1 MEFRLKQ
8 HYSSTGSGLGYQIS
22 SYIMMRS
29 LEITT
34 GQTWVIEQTAFKA
47 LRNTFKDLKLNVVN
61 NYDAYQPIILEF
73 DDAVGFDGL
82 KDAIH
87 AYSTDPTFT
96 SDLCPIIEF
105 DLYPTI
111 ANIYADEDTFQQ
123 VKREL
128 VFRDEVYD
136 ICKAYR
142 DSIDGE
148 VISMHVRRGDFKNIA
163 NGMFLCGTDYFE
175 NALAELPPD
184 LPVLIFTNDKDDVIA
199 DSELIASDP
208 SRFTFITDLF
218 NNNEFIN
225 CDVGQELDQLIDI
238 SGESKFDYKM
248 GLAQM
253 VKNRL
258 DTVPDYGTLT
268 AGIKDLVLELAPEYK
283 KKLKESIYNYSLDM
297 CLMSMC
303 DYHVVSNSTYGFWSS
318 ELANSSKVVY
328 PKYWMQGHTD
338 DIQIKSDL
346 GDFDQTAAL
355 APMMCSRD
363 HYVGVVNPDS
373 RSFTFVS

>member
-1 MEFRLKQ
+1 MAFRLKQ
-8 HYSSTGSGLGYQIS
+8 HYATTGSGLGYQIS
-22 SYIMMRS
+22 VYIMMRS
-29 LEITT
+29 LEIKT
-34 GQTWVIEQTAFKA
+34 GQTWAVDQSGFKA
-47 LRNTFKDLKLNVVN
+47 LRNTFKNLRLDVISNNEDHDAPVV
-61 NYDAYQPIILEF
+61 LEF
-73 DDAVGFDGL
+73 DDAVGFDVL
-82 KDAIH
+82 RDAINEH
-87 AYSTDPTFT
+87 SAQ
-96 SDLCPIIEF
+96 SDNAIAPIEF

-123 VKREL
+123 VKSEL
-128 VFRDEVYD
+128 IFRDDIYD
-136 ICKAYR
+136 ICRAYR

-148 VISMHVRRGDFKNIA
+148 VISMHVRRGDFKDIT

-208 SRFTFITDLF
+208 GRFTFITDLF

-225 CDVGQELDQLIDI
+225 CDVGQDLDQLIDI

-258 DTVPDYGTLT
+258 GSVPDYDTLT
-268 AGIKDLVLELAPEYK
+268 EGIKDLVLNLSPEYK
-283 KKLKESIYNYSLDM
+283 NKLKAHMYNYSLDM

-318 ELANSSKVVY
+318 ELSNTNKVVY

-338 DIQIKSDL
+338 DIQVKSDL
-346 GDFDQTAAL
+346 GDFDQTASL

-363 HYVGVVNPDS
+363 YYVGVVNPDS

>member
-1 MEFRLKQ
+1 MAFTLKQ
-8 HYSSTGSGLGYQIS
+8 HYSTTGSGLGYQIS

-29 LEITT
+29 LEIKT
-34 GQTWVIEQTAFKA
+34 GQTWVVEPSSFKA
-47 LRNTFKDLKLNVVN
+47 LRNTFKNLRLNDVN
-61 NYDAYQPIILEF
+61 DHEDYRSDSDNMILEF

-82 KDAIH
+82 MDAINEH
-87 AYSTDPTFT
+87 SSESTV
-96 SDLCPIIEF
+96 EF

-123 VKREL
+123 VKSEL
-128 VFRDEVYD
+128 IFKDDIYD

-148 VISMHVRRGDFKNIA
+148 VISMHVRRGDFKDIA

-218 NNNEFIN
+218 NDNQFIN

-238 SGESKFDYKM
+238 SGHSKFDYKI

-253 VKNRL
+253 VKNKS
-258 DTVPDYGTLT
+258 DTVPDYDTLT
-268 AGIKDLVLELAPEYK
+268 KGIKDLVRELAPEYK
-283 KKLKESIYNYSLDM
+283 NKLKAQIYNYSLDM

-318 ELANSSKVVY
+318 ELSNSSRVVY

>member
-1 MEFRLKQ
+1 MAFTLKQ
-8 HYSSTGSGLGYQIS
+8 HYATTGSGLGYQIS
-22 SYIMMRS
+22 AYIMMRS
-29 LEITT
+29 LEIKT
-34 GQTWVIEQTAFKA
+34 GQTWVVDQSAFKA
-47 LRNTFKDLKLNVVN
+47 LRNTFKDLRLNFTNDLEDYRSDSVSE
-61 NYDAYQPIILEF
+61 ILDF
-73 DDAVGFDGL
+73 DDAVGFNAL
-82 KDAIH
+82 MNAIDQH
-87 AYSTDPTFT
+87 S
-96 SDLCPIIEF
+96 SESSIEF

-123 VKREL
+123 VKSEL
-128 VFRDEVYD
+128 IFRDDIYD

-148 VISMHVRRGDFKNIA
+148 VISMHVRRGDFKDIT

-218 NNNEFIN
+218 NNNQFIN

-253 VKNRL
+253 VKNKL
-258 DTVPDYGTLT
+258 GAVPDYDTLT
-268 AGIKDLVLELAPEYK
+268 EGIKDLVIGLAPEYK
-283 KKLKESIYNYSLDM
+283 NKLKAHMYNYSLDM

-303 DYHVVSNSTYGFWSS
+303 DYHIVSNSTYGFWSS
-318 ELANSSKVVY
+318 ELCNSNMVVY

-338 DIQIKSDL
+338 DIQVKSDL
-346 GDFDQTAAL
+346 GDFDQTASL

-363 HYVGVVNPDS
+363 NYVGVVNPDP

>member
-1 MEFRLKQ
+1 MAFRLKQ
-8 HYSSTGSGLGYQIS
+8 HYATTGSGLGYQIS
-22 SYIMMRS
+22 AYIMMRS
-29 LEITT
+29 LEIKT
-34 GQTWVIEQTAFKA
+34 GQTWEVDQSGFKA
-47 LRNTFKDLKLNVVN
+47 LRNTFKNLRLDVISNHEDHDAPVV
-61 NYDAYQPIILEF
+61 LEF
-73 DDAVGFDGL
+73 DDAVGFDVL
-82 KDAIH
+82 RDAINEH
-87 AYSTDPTFT
+87 SAQ
-96 SDLCPIIEF
+96 SDNAIAPIEF

-123 VKREL
+123 VKSEL
-128 VFRDEVYD
+128 IFRDDIYD
-136 ICKAYR
+136 ICRAYR

-148 VISMHVRRGDFKNIA
+148 VISMHVRRGDFKDIT

-208 SRFTFITDLF
+208 GRFTFITDLF

-225 CDVGQELDQLIDI
+225 CDVGQDLDQLIDI

-258 DTVPDYGTLT
+258 GSVPDYDTLT
-268 AGIKDLVLELAPEYK
+268 EGIKDLVLDLSPEYK
-283 KKLKESIYNYSLDM
+283 NKLKAHMYNYSLDM

-318 ELANSSKVVY
+318 ELSNTNKVVY

-338 DIQIKSDL
+338 DIQVKSDL
-346 GDFDQTAAL
+346 GDFDQTASL

-363 HYVGVVNPDS
+363 YYVGVVNPDS